1 MTGESKSGC
10 PPPPDVKQKNEDIT
24 RIMDSLGAS
33 DKCKSAFSNAVDS
46 SLQKGD
52 AAIAIATFGGV
63 GGGTASFTNSQ
74 NKIRENLNKSGCSDV
89 FANVNQQMNSMQSI
103 LCEVSNSKNTT
114 ALASSANASIKII
127 QPEPTPAMLAQR
139 SKALAGLTVPKQPS
153 EALASIDKDLYKTA
167 YENYL
172 RAMEI
177 HKQEMDNI
185 MGNVTIERSE
195 FKNSASVDM
204 RVVSGM
210 SSVDTTAIAEHFKET
225 AKTAAMQELKNKTGL
240 GANSDSVKSLVAN
253 RISNKNQS
261 ISDSI
266 KNHLQNVKMSSA
278 SDASVLIKAYGALTI
293 DGVIFDQDA
302 QGRLITQNI
311 MTSASNIGKSV
322 ALDMLSSAASSTKSD
337 KEATGQDK
345 VLKQLLDGQVQLSK
359 ANAEGAENMFKGVTG
374 FLGSIA
380 SMFTLIPIII
390 GIVILL
396 FFPQIANVI
405 APGPLKYVLA
415 AVLMYLI
422 LAWFMGF
429 WPFSKSE
436 KSIFPYDGLA
446 YVMTDHR
453 GDPEGRGPYNWH
465 VDHRWKM
472 Q

>member
-1 MTGESKSGC
+1 MSNKSKPGC
-10 PPPPDVKQKNEDIT
+10 PPPPDLNQKTEDIK

-52 AAIAIATFGGV
+52 AAIAIASFGGI

-89 FANVNQQMNSMQSI
+89 FANVNQQMNSTQSI
-103 LCEVSNSKNTT
+103 LCEVSNTKSTT
-114 ALASSANASIKII
+114 SLSGTANASIKII
-127 QPEPTPAMLAQR
+127 QGKPTAAMLALR
-139 SKALAGLTVPKQPS
+139 SKVLASLTVPSAPT
-153 EALASIDKDLYKTA
+153 EALASIDKDLYRTA
-167 YENYL
+167 YSNYM

-177 HKQEMDNI
+177 HKQEIDSI
-185 MGNVTIERSE
+185 MGNVTIENST
-195 FKNSASVDM
+195 FKNSASTDM
-204 RVVSGM
+204 RVVANM

-225 AKTAAMQELKNKTGL
+225 AKNAAMQELKNKTGL

-253 RISNKNQS
+253 KINNKNQS

-266 KNHLQNVKMSSA
+266 KNHLQNVTMSAA
-278 SDASVLIKAYGALTI
+278 SDASVLIKFYGALTI

-311 MTSASNIGKSV
+311 MTSASNLGKSV
-322 ALDMLSSAASSTKSD
+322 ALDLLSDASSGTKSD
-337 KEATGQDK
+337 KESGGQGE
-345 VLKQLLDGQVQLSK
+345 VLQKLLKGQVALSK
-359 ANAEGAENMFKGVTG
+359 ANAEGAANMFKGITG
-374 FLGSIA
+374 ILGSFA
-380 SMFTLIPIII
+380 MIPIII
-390 GIVILL
+390 GVAVLL
-396 FFPQIANVI
+396 FFPQISNVI
-405 APGPLKYVLA
+405 APGPLKYILA
-415 AVLMYLI
+415 AVLMYI
-422 LAWFMGF
+422 VLAWFIGF

-436 KSIFPYDGLA
+436 KSIFPYNGLA
-446 YVMTDHR
+446 YVMTEHR

>member
-1 MTGESKSGC
+1 MSNKSKSGC
-10 PPPPDVKQKNEDIT
+10 PPPPDLNQKTEDIK

-52 AAIAIATFGGV
+52 AAIAIASFTGV

-89 FANVNQQMNSMQSI
+89 FANVNQQMNSTQSI
-103 LCEVSNSKNTT
+103 LCEVSNTKSTT
-114 ALASSANASIKII
+114 SLSQTANASIKII
-127 QPEPTPAMLAQR
+127 QGKPTPAMLALR
-139 SKALAGLTVPKQPS
+139 GKVLASLVVPNPPT
-153 EALASIDKDLYKTA
+153 EALASIDKDLYRTA
-167 YENYL
+167 YENYM

-177 HKQEMDNI
+177 HKQEIDSI
-185 MGNVTIERSE
+185 MGNVTIENST
-195 FKNSASVDM
+195 FKNSASADM
-204 RVVSGM
+204 RVVSNM

-225 AKTAAMQELKNKTGL
+225 AKNAAMQELKNKTGL

-253 RISNKNQS
+253 KINNKNQS

-266 KNHLQNVKMSSA
+266 KNHLQNITLSAA
-278 SDASVLIKAYGALTI
+278 SDASVLIKFYGALTI
-293 DGVIFDQDA
+293 DGVVFDQDA

-311 MTSASNIGKSV
+311 MTSASNLGKSV
-322 ALDMLSSAASSTKSD
+322 ALDMLSDASSSTKSD
-337 KEATGQDK
+337 KESDGQDK
-345 VLKQLLDGQVQLSK
+345 VLEALLQGQVELSK
-359 ANAEGAENMFKGVTG
+359 ANAEGAANMFKGVTG
-374 FLGSIA
+374 ILGSFA
-380 SMFTLIPIII
+380 MIPIII
-390 GIVILL
+390 GVAVLL
-396 FFPQIANVI
+396 FFPQISNVI
-405 APGPLKYVLA
+405 APGPLKYILA
-415 AVLMYLI
+415 AVLMYFV
-422 LAWFMGF
+422 LAWFIGF